1 MGFKSHLESMIES
14 FRTRFLTVA
23 IKDWADNALRTISLL
38 EVEENDINE
47 EYEDWGSW
55 NRSCFDAFDNIKYN
69 DDDNTYRCK
78 PSNRGDDNWN
88 EECPSTLLLLKQ
100 SSSYK
105 VDNTE
110 ELVNNL
116 VPVEE
121 GLNRLD
127 VLL

>member
-55 NRSCFDAFDNIKYN
+55 NRSCFDAFDNKNHIN
-69 DDDNTYRCK
+69 D
-78 PSNRGDDNWN
+78 DDNWN
-88 EECPSTLLLLKQ
+88 EECPSSLLSLKQ

-116 VPVEE
+116 
-121 GLNRLD
+121 
-127 VLL
+127 